1 MPRWTSYYIDPR
13 AIKNEGQMGLYKC
26 ERCGKL
32 HWYKMCARKRTKH
45 VFCSTKCKKDSQ
57 VNYNREKIDDK
68 LYKKIYD
75 ENYKLV
81 QTCAFQICENKT
93 ERLQYL
99 EDCMQYGFIELWKVY
114 NRNKMNCSKKYLR
127 KAIKNTMIDNMKW
140 RFDSNKKYVPLE
152 SLQIIRMIDGK

>member
-93 ERLQYL
+93 ERLQYF
-99 EDCMQYGFIELWKVY
+99 EDCMQYGFIELWKTY

-127 KAIKNTMIDNMKW
+127 KAIKNTIIDGMKW
-140 RFDSNKKYVPLE
+140 WFSSNKKYIPME
-152 SLQIIRMIDGK
+152 NLQIINIINRK

>member
-1 MPRWTSYYIDPR
+1 MLSEGKINTKCAVKYIED
-13 AIKNEGQMGLYKC
+13 
-26 ERCGKL
+26 
-32 HWYKMCARKRTKH
+32 KRTEGDTDM
-45 VFCSTKCKKDSQ
+45 SDYPDRLITKYKKDSQ

-93 ERLQYL
+93 EKLQYL
-99 EDCMQYGFIELWKVY
+99 EDCMQYGFIELWKTY
-114 NRNKMNCSKKYLR
+114 NRNKMDCSKKYLR

-140 RFDSNKKYVPLE
+140 RFDSNKKYIPLE